1 MLKKV
6 YFIFLPIIICFQLHA
21 AAPLTHL
28 FFADLFC
35 DLQKIPELEKKL
47 ILRGSTFPDIY
58 YITKKPREKTHKTEL
73 SLEEIILCNNA
84 FEKGC
89 LIHNYIDIIRAKI
102 VDKKNLFNLIENI
115 SFGHKSLLLK
125 FIEDELLFEKIDSC
139 KYQNIF
145 MKPIYRD
152 EINTGIEK
160 EFIDKFN
167 QSLYLYLGQKP
178 SELFA
183 FLAHENYTL
192 FGIEPKILKIW
203 SESIPKLA
211 KNPKI
216 ENYFFQL
223 IEDLK
228 KNQILNPN

>member
-1 MLKKV
+1 MLKKALCI
-6 YFIFLPIIICFQLHA
+6 FIPIIICFHLHA

-35 DLQKIPELEKKL
+35 DSQNISESEKNL
-47 ILRGSTFPDIY
+47 IFRGSTFPDIY
-58 YITKKPREKTHKTEL
+58 YIAKKPREKTHKTEV
-73 SLEEIILCNNA
+73 SFEEILSCNNA

-89 LIHNYIDIIRAKI
+89 LLHNYIDIIRAKI
-102 VDKKNLFNLIENI
+102 VDKKNLFNLIEDI

-125 FIEDELLFEKIDSC
+125 FIEDELLFEKINSC
-139 KYQNIF
+139 KYQNVF
-145 MKPIYRD
+145 MNPAYSD

-160 EFIDKFN
+160 EFIEKFN
-167 QSLYLYLGQKP
+167 QFIYIYLRQKP

-183 FLAHENYTL
+183 ILAYENCSL
-192 FGIEPKILKIW
+192 RGIEPKILKIW

-211 KNPKI
+211 KNPEI

-223 IEDLK
+223 IEDLRK
-228 KNQILNPN
+228 F